1 MKVRILTLIMNIGQI
16 PHVIS
21 GLQRSGGGRGGGEF
35 PGAKYFL
42 PRYIWN
48 HKIGVKLLHEN
59 SIWDLHLFIKED
71 ISDKT

>member
-1 MKVRILTLIMNIGQI
+1 MPFQGCIEEEEA
-16 PHVIS
+16 
-21 GLQRSGGGRGGGEF
+21 GEF

-42 PRYIWN
+42 QRFIWK

-59 SIWDLHLFIKED
+59 SIWDLSLFIEQD